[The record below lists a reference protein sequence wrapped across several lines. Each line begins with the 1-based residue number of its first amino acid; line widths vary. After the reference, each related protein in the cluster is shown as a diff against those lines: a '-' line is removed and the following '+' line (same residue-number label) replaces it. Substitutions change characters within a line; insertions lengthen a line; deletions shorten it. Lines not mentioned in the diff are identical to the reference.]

1 MDRAVAKRPEATGSR
16 PASGGLPGQR
26 SAIRQGALGRP
37 FVVLALVQAGA
48 LVLYVAMRESLSLA
62 EIFAGCLAMAYPP
75 VALAGLRAGIPRKW
89 VATAASSAAALA
101 ATALCLPTG
110 GLRSPCLVLFATIP
124 SGSVSYGG
132 SRSAARMLAI
142 TTAMLLAIAAL
153 DLSGHLPASAITAR
167 EWPKIAL
174 LMTLYSLI
182 IVGLTAVGAETSRMR
197 VKQTLGRA
205 LVQAEEASRVK
216 SQFLAMMSH
225 ELRTPMTGVLG
236 MLDLLRGSAL
246 SKEQAGF
253 VDTLRSSAD
262 ALLVVLNDVLDL
274 SKIEAGHL
282 RLEAVPFH
290 PAGIAREV
298 AALFAPA
305 AARSGVAIEA
315 HVDVS
320 VPPRLAGDPTRVR
333 QVLANL
339 VGNAVKF
346 TAAGRIDIVMGYE
359 PPRVGEDP
367 RGRLV
372 VEVHDSGIGISPE
385 AITRLFEPFRQADE
399 ATSRRFGGT
408 GLGLAI
414 CKRLCEAMGGS
425 IEVESK
431 LGEGSVFRCRFALRE
446 DAGEASRF
454 GMEASADGLA
464 SVEARSTEEVTG
476 PAIPH
481 RALRILLAEDN
492 PVNQMVIRKTLE
504 RRGHQVTLAANG
516 ALAVEAVKKGSFD
529 LVLMDMQMPVMDGA
543 EATRAIRRLDGAA
556 STLPIYALSADVI
569 TERQQAYLGAG
580 LDGFLRKPIDWAS
593 VEKVLSRVAPADRP
607 NPSPGAIAP
616 SAAAKVS

>member
-1 MDRAVAKRPEATGSR
+1 MDRAVAKGPEATGSR

-26 SAIRQGALGRP
+26 GAIRQGALGRP

-48 LVLYVAMRESLSLA
+48 LVLYVAMRESLSIA
-62 EIFAGCLAMAYPP
+62 EIFAGGLALIYPP
-75 VALAGLRAGIPRKW
+75 AALAGLRAGIPRKW
-89 VATAASSAAALA
+89 VATAAATASALA

-110 GLRSPCLVLFATIP
+110 GLHSPCLVLFATIP

-132 SRSAARMLAI
+132 SRSAVRMLAI
-142 TTAMLLAIAAL
+142 TTAMLLGIAAL
-153 DLSGHLPASAITAR
+153 DLSGHLPASAITTH
-167 EWPKIAL
+167 EWPKVAL
-174 LMTLYSLI
+174 VMALYSLI

-197 VKQTLGRA
+197 VKLTLGRA

-236 MLDLLRGSAL
+236 MLDLLRGTAL
-246 SKEQAGF
+246 SREQAGF

-282 RLEAVPFH
+282 RLEAVPFY
-290 PAGIAREV
+290 PAEIAREV

-315 HVDVS
+315 HVDAS

-339 VGNAVKF
+339 VGNSVKF

-359 PPRVGEDP
+359 PPPVGEDP

-372 VEVHDSGIGISPE
+372 VEVRDSGIGISPE
-385 AITRLFEPFRQADE
+385 AVARLFEPFRQADE
-399 ATSRRFGGT
+399 ATSRKFGGT

-414 CKRLCEAMGGS
+414 CKRLCGAMGGS

-431 LGEGSVFRCRFALRE
+431 LGRGSVFRCRFALHADSE
-446 DAGEASRF
+446 EASRF
-454 GMEASADGLA
+454 RVATSPDALA
-464 SVEARSTEEVTG
+464 SVEARSTDRVTAAVTG
-476 PAIPH
+476 H
-481 RALRILLAEDN
+481 RSLRILLAEDN
-492 PVNQMVIRKTLE
+492 PVNQMVICKTLE
-504 RRGHQVTLAANG
+504 RRGHRVTLAANG

-556 STLPIYALSADVI
+556 SKLPIYALSADVI
-569 TERQQAYLGAG
+569 TERQEAYLAAG
-580 LDGFLRKPIDWAS
+580 LDGFLRKPIEWAS
-593 VEKVLSRVAPADRP
+593 VEKVLSRVVAADHP
-607 NPSPGAIAP
+607 DSSPGGIARP
-616 SAAAKVS
+616 AAAKVY